1 MKIEKHYFG
10 TTKGGEVVDCYRLI
24 ASDGAYVN
32 VLTYGLIVQKLVVPN
47 RDNALVNVVLGY
59 DNLRDYEEHS
69 PYYGCIVGRYA
80 GRIAAGQ
87 FSLGGKTYPLD
98 KQDGK
103 LTLHGGSKGFNQK
116 VFAAQTRQL
125 DDKASVEFTARSAH
139 LEQGFPGELTLK
151 VVYTFDED
159 KTLTIEYFAETTE
172 DTIITL
178 TNHSYFNLTGSYGNI
193 YDETLY
199 IDADRRMT
207 LASDM
212 CPNGLTAVDR
222 VFDFRKP
229 KRIGAFINDAALMRT
244 RGYDHPYALNKKEN
258 VEIVL
263 FDNVSGIKL
272 AVATSEKCV
281 VFYSQNYLADKPFVY
296 DDITIDTHCA
306 VCLET
311 QYYPNGINID
321 GLRKVLKK
329 GERYNEKTVYKFSTV
344 AE

>member
-1 MKIEKHYFG
+1 MNIEKHFFG
-10 TTKGGEVVDCYRLI
+10 TTKYGEVVDGYKLI
-24 ASDGAYVN
+24 AADGSYVN

-47 RDNALVNVVLGY
+47 KDNALVNVVLGY

-69 PYYGCIVGRYA
+69 AYYGCIVGRYA

-87 FSLGGKTYPLD
+87 FSLNGKTYPLD

-116 VFAAQTRQL
+116 VFTAKAHKL

-151 VVYTFDED
+151 IVYTFDEE
-159 KTLTIEYFAETTE
+159 KNLTIEYFAETTE

-178 TNHSYFNLTGSYGNI
+178 TNHSYFNLTGNYGNI

-207 LASDM
+207 LAIDM
-212 CPNGLTAVDR
+212 CPNGLTAVNH

-229 KRIGAFINDAALMRT
+229 KRIGQFINDESLENT
-244 RGYDHPYALNKKEN
+244 RGYDHPYELNKKEN

-263 FDNVSGIKL
+263 FDNDSGIKL
-272 AVATSEKCV
+272 EVATSETCV
-281 VFYSQNYLADKPFVY
+281 VFYSQNHLADKPFVY
-296 DDITIDTHCA
+296 DDIAIDRHSA

-321 GLRKVLKK
+321 GLQKVLKK
-329 GERYNEKTVYKFSTV
+329 NDCYNEKTIYKFSMETK
-344 AE
+344 